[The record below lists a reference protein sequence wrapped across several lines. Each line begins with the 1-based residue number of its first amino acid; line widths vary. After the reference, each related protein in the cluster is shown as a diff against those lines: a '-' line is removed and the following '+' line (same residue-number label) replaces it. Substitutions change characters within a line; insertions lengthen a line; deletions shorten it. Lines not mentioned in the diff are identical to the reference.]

1 MSTSENTRTISY
13 AIMYCTS
20 VISVTWLLTSHD
32 SDPGHVTLGILASF
46 PAAIA
51 AILQARR
58 SPPPE

>member
-13 AIMYCTS
+13 AIMYS
-20 VISVTWLLTSHD
+20 ISILSVTYLMASHEA
-32 SDPGHVTLGILASF
+32 DPGHIALGILASF

-58 SPPPE
+58 SPPSD